1 MICINA
7 EVPTTIQGQG
17 DAVPQDARQQRLKT
31 DVLIVG
37 GGGAGLTA
45 SMLLSTMG
53 VDHQLVS
60 ALPETSVL
68 PKAHVLGQRAMEV
81 LGDCG
86 LADAVYA
93 VGTPPGQLRRTSFY
107 AGFAGH
113 LDAGRVL
120 FAQETWGAGGED
132 PDWVAASP
140 KLTTNLPQIRL
151 EPLMKARAEELAP
164 GRIRFFHE
172 LTALEEL
179 DDCVIA
185 TITDLADKCSYE
197 IEARYVLGCDGGR
210 TVGKL
215 VGIKLEGLLEVGRTA
230 TVHLAADFS
239 QWAKESDVL
248 LRWVFCPATAKLVV
262 LAPMGPTRWGG
273 KSEEWVVHV
282 TYDLED
288 QRPFDDAA
296 VLEDVREG
304 LGVGDHPLDV
314 KLITRWTISGV
325 LADRFR
331 SGRVFVVG
339 DAAHRHPPTGGLGL
353 TSAIHDAQNLCW
365 KLALVLRGVANEDLL
380 DTYEAERRPVD
391 ARNVQRSLENALGY
405 AVMAQAMGV
414 DDVHA
419 TAEERWARLRRL
431 WDGAPENAG
440 HRRTVRDLM
449 AAQSQEFHEHDVE
462 YGYRHRSAAV
472 IDDESPDPPEQ
483 DFRMFFP
490 TTRPG
495 CPLPHAWLEDDDF
508 RRLSTLDLVSVDRF
522 ALLAGER
529 GEPWREA
536 AVVVGAELG
545 VPIDVWC
552 IGHASGDL
560 RDPRL
565 RFERVR
571 EYGPEG
577 AVLVRPDRS
586 ICFRSMGG
594 IADPVGEL
602 RAALTRV
609 LARTA

>member
-1 MICINA
+1 MSRGNS
-7 EVPTTIQGQG
+7 
-17 DAVPQDARQQRLKT
+17 QQRLTT

-45 SMLLSTMG
+45 SMLLSKMG

-68 PKAHVLGQRAMEV
+68 PKAHVLGQRAMEI

-86 LADAVYA
+86 VADAIYA
-93 VGTPPGQLRRTSFY
+93 VGTPPEQLRRTSFY

-113 LDAGRVL
+113 PDAGRVL

-172 LTALEEL
+172 VTALEEV
-179 DDCVIA
+179 DGGIVA
-185 TITDLADKCSYE
+185 TVTDLADKRSYE

-215 VGIKLEGLLEVGRTA
+215 VGIELEGLLEVGRTA
-230 TVHLAADFS
+230 TVHLAADLS
-239 QWAKESDVL
+239 EWAKEADVL
-248 LRWVFCPATAKLVV
+248 LRWVFCPANAKLVV

-273 KSEEWVVHV
+273 ESEEWVAHV

-296 VLEDVREG
+296 VLEDVREA
-304 LGVGDHPLDV
+304 LGIGDHPLDV

-365 KLALVLRGVANEDLL
+365 KLALVLRDVAHENLL
-380 DTYEAERRPVD
+380 DSYEAERRPVD

-414 DDVHA
+414 DEVNA
-419 TAEERWARLRRL
+419 TIAERWARLARL
-431 WDGAPENAG
+431 WSDAPEDAE
-440 HRRTVRDLM
+440 HRRAVRDLM

-462 YGYRHRSAAV
+462 YGYRHRSPAV
-472 IDDESPDPPEQ
+472 VDDGSPEPPER

-490 TTRPG
+490 STGPG
-495 CPLPHAWLEDDDF
+495 SPLPHAWLEDDNF

-522 ALLAGER
+522 VLLAGER
-529 GEPWREA
+529 GEPWRDA
-536 AVVVGAELG
+536 AGVVAAELE
-545 VPIDVWC
+545 VPIDAWC
-552 IGHASGDL
+552 VGHASGDL

-571 EYGPEG
+571 EFGPEG
-577 AVLVRPDRS
+577 AILVRPDRC
-586 ICFRSMGG
+586 IAFRSMGG
-594 IADPVGEL
+594 VADPVGAL
-602 RAALTRV
+602 RTALARV

>member
-1 MICINA
+1 MSR
-7 EVPTTIQGQG
+7 TTN
-17 DAVPQDARQQRLKT
+17 QQRLTT

-45 SMLLSTMG
+45 SMLLSKMG

-81 LGDCG
+81 LDDCG
-86 LADAVYA
+86 VADAIYA
-93 VGTPPGQLRRTSFY
+93 AGTPPEQLRRTSFY

-113 LDAGRVL
+113 PEAGRVL
-120 FAQETWGAGGED
+120 FTQETWGAGGED

-151 EPLMKARAEELAP
+151 EPLMKTRAEELAP

-172 LTALEEL
+172 VTALEEV
-179 DDCVIA
+179 DGVVIA
-185 TITDLADKCSYE
+185 TVTDLADERTYE
-197 IEARYVLGCDGGR
+197 IEARYILGCDGGR
-210 TVGKL
+210 TVGRL
-215 VGIKLEGLLEVGRTA
+215 AGIELEGLLEVGRTA
-230 TVHLAADFS
+230 TVHLAADLS
-239 QWAKESDVL
+239 EWAKETDVL
-248 LRWVFCPATAKLVV
+248 LRWVFCPANAKLVV

-273 KSEEWVVHV
+273 ESEEWVVHV

-296 VLEDVREG
+296 VLEDVRDA
-304 LGVGDHPLDV
+304 LGIGDHPLDV

-331 SGRVFVVG
+331 SGRIFVVG

-353 TSAIHDAQNLCW
+353 VSAIHDAQNLCW
-365 KLALVLRGVANEDLL
+365 KLNLVLRGMADEDLL
-380 DTYEAERRPVD
+380 DTYEAERRPLD

-414 DDVHA
+414 DDVNA
-419 TAEERWARLRRL
+419 TTEERWACLARL
-431 WDGAPENAG
+431 WSNAPEDAE

-449 AAQSQEFHEHDVE
+449 AVQSQEFHEHDVE
-462 YGYRHRSAAV
+462 YGYHHRSTAV
-472 IDDESPDPPEQ
+472 VDDGSPDPPER

-490 TTRPG
+490 STRPG
-495 CPLPHAWLEDDDF
+495 CPLPHAWVEDDDF
-508 RRLSTLDLVSVDRF
+508 RRFSTLELVSVDRF

-529 GEPWREA
+529 GEPWRDA
-536 AVVVGAELG
+536 AGVVAAELG
-545 VPIDVWC
+545 VQIDAWC

-571 EYGPEG
+571 EFGPEG
-577 AVLVRPDRS
+577 AILVRPDRC
-586 ICFRSMGG
+586 IAFRSMGAVG
-594 IADPVGEL
+594 DPVRVL

-609 LARTA
+609 LARAA